1 MKKNLSLIVSVF
13 SLGAGVA
20 LGYAGAT
27 LQHEAAE
34 SAARYENYTD
44 RGRICLEAAAML
56 RANQQDESLKFLEHH
71 ALCAIRGVP
80 MCRSYTEMLPKS
92 QELLISARRY
102 ENKFDDVDF
111 GLDDITRPD
120 VPLYHPRLSE
130 TLKSVTAV
138 SGG

>member
-1 MKKNLSLIVSVF
+1 MGCAIANSQYERAS
-13 SLGAGVA
+13 
-20 LGYAGAT
+20 T
-27 LQHEAAE
+27 
-34 SAARYENYTD
+34 AARYENYTD

-71 ALCAIRGVP
+71 ALYAIRGVP
-80 MCRSYTEMLPKS
+80 MCRSYAEMLPKS
-92 QELLISARRY
+92 QELLVSARRY

-111 GLDDITRPD
+111 EIDEIPRPD